1 MARTNLMVI
10 TYATKHGTDVLF
22 AKTKHPPIPR
32 QHLMWGNTP
41 DSLPKIDEHIL
52 RRLGCDEPD
61 LGWESAYYYEIF
73 DVATLEDQI
82 DFDKFGMKPKKTIE
96 LTVEEHEQAFELLSN
111 DGVRTRQMPPSDPHW
126 SKLVKIDET
135 DYNIQ
140 VEIFY
145 NEDHWEA
152 RAKLFLTSPRL
163 LGQGVDTD
171 YVKSLNDD
179 NVSTTQGLSGTDW
192 EFDECVLVIKS
203 TEK

>member
-82 DFDKFGMKPKKTIE
+82 DFDSLAIFHDHHGVVRRPMLEFEPKHAIE
-96 LTVEEHEQAFELLSN
+96 RHGAVQIGDADTNVIDLL
-111 DGVRTRQMPPSDPHW
+111 DRDRLGHR
-126 SKLVKIDET
+126 I
-135 DYNIQ
+135 
-140 VEIFY
+140 
-145 NEDHWEA
+145 
-152 RAKLFLTSPRL
+152 SPRL
-163 LGQGVDTD
+163 AHATPAR
-171 YVKSLNDD
+171 S
-179 NVSTTQGLSGTDW
+179 
-192 EFDECVLVIKS
+192 
-203 TEK
+203 

>member
-1 MARTNLMVI
+1 MARKNLMVI
-10 TYATKHGTDVLF
+10 TYTTKHGTDVLF
-22 AKTKHPPIPR
+22 AKTEHPPIPR
-32 QHLMWGNTP
+32 QNLMWGNTP
-41 DSLPKIDEHIL
+41 DSLPEIDEHIL

-96 LTVEEHEQAFELLSN
+96 LTVEEHEQAFELLDN
-111 DGVRTRQMPPSDPHW
+111 DGVSRDNIHGRGRTSGSPLW

-135 DYNIQ
+135 DYDVQ

-145 NEDHWEA
+145 NKDHWEA
-152 RAKLFLTSPRL
+152 RAKLIDKANFQHRI
-163 LGQGVDTD
+163 VE
-171 YVKSLNDD
+171 SLNDD
-179 NVSTTQGLSGTDW
+179 NVDTTQGLSGTDW

>member
-1 MARTNLMVI
+1 MARKNLMVI
-10 TYATKHGTDVLF
+10 TYTTKHGTDVLF
-22 AKTKHPPIPR
+22 AKTEHPPIPR
-32 QHLMWGNTP
+32 QNLMWGNTP
-41 DSLPKIDEHIL
+41 DSLPEIDEHIL

-96 LTVEEHEQAFELLSN
+96 LTDKEHEQAFKLLDN
-111 DGVRTRQMPPSDPHW
+111 DGVSSRSILEPYKELVDQVVW
-126 SKLVKIDET
+126 SKMVKIDET
-135 DYNIQ
+135 NYVQ

-152 RAKLFLTSPRL
+152 RAKLFLTS
-163 LGQGVDTD
+163 LGEN
-171 YVKSLNDD
+171 YREKLSDD
-179 NVSTTQGLSGTDW
+179 NVDTTQGLSGTDW

>member
-1 MARTNLMVI
+1 
-10 TYATKHGTDVLF
+10 
-22 AKTKHPPIPR
+22 
-32 QHLMWGNTP
+32 
-41 DSLPKIDEHIL
+41 
-52 RRLGCDEPD
+52 
-61 LGWESAYYYEIF
+61 
-73 DVATLEDQI
+73 
-82 DFDKFGMKPKKTIE
+82 MKPKKTIE

-152 RAKLFLTSPRL
+152 RAKLFLTQLNRHRWT
-163 LGQGVDTD
+163 G
-171 YVKSLNDD
+171 KSLNDD
-179 NVSTTQGLSGTDW
+179 NVNTTQGLSGTDW

-203 TEK
+203 MEK

>member
-111 DGVRTRQMPPSDPHW
+111 DGHAVPVQMPPSDPHW

-152 RAKLFLTSPRL
+152 RAKLFLTQLNRHRWT
-163 LGQGVDTD
+163 G
-171 YVKSLNDD
+171 KSLNDD
-179 NVSTTQGLSGTDW
+179 NVNTTQGLSGTDW

>member
-1 MARTNLMVI
+1 M
-10 TYATKHGTDVLF
+10 
-22 AKTKHPPIPR
+22 PE
-32 QHLMWGNTP
+32 
-41 DSLPKIDEHIL
+41 IDEHIL

-96 LTVEEHEQAFELLSN
+96 LTVEEHEQAFELLDN
-111 DGVRTRQMPPSDPHW
+111 DGVSRDNIHGRGRTSGSPLW

-135 DYNIQ
+135 DYDVQ

-145 NEDHWEA
+145 NKDHWEA
-152 RAKLFLTSPRL
+152 RAKLIDKANFQHRI
-163 LGQGVDTD
+163 VE
-171 YVKSLNDD
+171 SLNDD
-179 NVSTTQGLSGTDW
+179 NVDTTQGLSGTDW